1 MSQEKPRVVRTSWRW
16 LAAICVLA
24 VACSAVAEAAHF
36 HSGSRQD
43 SAKTCPLCVKAHS
56 STALPSANV
65 QQVAPAAASA
75 KLAAK
80 PATAGHSRL
89 EKGVYFVRPP
99 PAV

>member
-1 MSQEKPRVVRTSWRW
+1 MSQDAPGILPRSWRW

-36 HSGSRQD
+36 HFGSRQD

>member
-1 MSQEKPRVVRTSWRW
+1 MSKSASRVVRTSWRW

-24 VACSAVAEAAHF
+24 VAFSAVAEAAHF
-36 HSGSRQD
+36 HFGGRQD
-43 SAKTCPLCVKAHS
+43 SAKTCPLCVKAHA

-75 KLAAK
+75 KVAAK
-80 PATAGHSRL
+80 PAMAGHSRL
-89 EKGVYFVRPP
+89 EKGVFFVRPP